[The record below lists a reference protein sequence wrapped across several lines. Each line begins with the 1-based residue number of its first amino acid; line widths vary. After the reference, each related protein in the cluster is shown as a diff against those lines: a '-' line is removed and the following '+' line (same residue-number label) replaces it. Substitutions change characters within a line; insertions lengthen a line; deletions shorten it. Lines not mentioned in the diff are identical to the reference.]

1 MINIMNIKPG
11 EDLEPYGLSYPKHGK
26 KNILCNVVGACE
38 KTAKSKCNKNYIVV
52 KRQDGTYRSYLEE
65 KLVRLKNETVHP

>member
-26 KNILCNVVGACE
+26 RNILCNVVGSCE
-38 KTAKSKCNKNYIVV
+38 KTGKSKCNKNYIVV
-52 KRQDGTYRSYLEE
+52 KRPDGSYRSYLEE
-65 KLVRLKNETVHP
+65 KLVKLS